1 MDIVV
6 TIPKKESANIEKEE
20 EWAEENKDTAAICFW
35 KVSNEPRKLNAGDR
49 VYFVENGMITS
60 YNIFKYCDWDLT
72 CEVTGREWPGLN
84 LVMEIPTAILKK
96 PVPMK
101 GFRGFRYMERVE

>member
-6 TIPKKESANIEKEE
+6 TIPKKEAANIEKEE
-20 EWAEENKDTAAICFW
+20 RWAEENKYTTARCFW
-35 KVSNEPRKLNAGDR
+35 KVSGVPKKLKRGDR

-60 YNIFKYCDWDLT
+60 YNEFMYCDWDLT
-72 CEVTGREWPGLN
+72 CDVTGREWPGLN
-84 LVMEIPTAILKK
+84 LVMDIPAVILKK

-101 GFRGFRYMERVE
+101 GFRGFRYIERIE